1 MADRPRPIP
10 GFPRTHLDPRR
21 EPETEPGTEARP
33 ALRPPPEPAEPQAA
47 PAPPPPVPA
56 PVRVERGT
64 SSSEFERREKART
77 QTILAVAGL
86 VTALF
91 GGAGIGSVYQRDRE
105 GLTRE
110 QAQAIRDDIK
120 SVAADVREI
129 REHLRQANAGEL
141 ERWDITTG
149 ILCRL
154 NGGTRFARGVNCDAV
169 ARWDG
174 PPNDSTVGWK
184 AQADWVP
191 VRRPP

>member
-1 MADRPRPIP
+1 MADRPPLPGIP
-10 GFPRTHLDPRR
+10 RRHLPDRR
-21 EPETEPGTEARP
+21 EPDLAAEQAQPRP
-33 ALRPPPEPAEPQAA
+33 AAPPPPEV
-47 PAPPPPVPA
+47 PVPA
-56 PVRVERGT
+56 PVPVERGT
-64 SSSEFERREKART
+64 SPSVFERREKART